1 MSNLNMQTN
10 VVYVDSKYDK
20 AKTKSEKRNIPKTEN
35 TNLIPKNNSNTQFLK
50 PINKVLGVLAGA
62 KLTTLASANVYVQA
76 ALQVAKV
83 VDKGVSTYLTFQ
95 KGYSGN
101 YTASKNYNN
110 FKTTI
115 GAILSPLNAVISYEK
130 VKMNTQVDHE
140 NKEQERIL
148 LGTNTRGV

>member
-35 TNLIPKNNSNTQFLK
+35 ANLIPKNNSNTQFLK

-76 ALQVAKV
+76 ALQAAKV

-130 VKMNTQVDHE
+130 VKMNTRVDHE